1 MEDPMLGLIA
11 LIVFIVW
18 LLGTVITFGL
28 VHILLIV
35 AAIILIIHMFREFGG
50 RKPRL

>member
-1 MEDPMLGLIA
+1 MLGLIA
-11 LIVFIVW
+11 LTVFIVW
-18 LLGTVITFGL
+18 LFGTVITEFAFGL